1 MVIGFRE
8 GFEFFQRNADALFS
22 AEIATEF
29 GTKTSNYVEELTAL
43 EESINAFKDY
53 KTPSAQLKGDIAE
66 FWAAGTFNVNAAKS
80 GAINRAVV
88 NRSNEYASAD
98 ITLKSGEN
106 FSLKYNATGT
116 DSAKQQAISVF
127 QKFKEYQ
134 SHGGKDSLAEYLNKR
149 NYSDESVL
157 SDPIYSGQ
165 FRVIPK
171 DQMEDAVKWLTQKI
185 QKESTIRPDQV
196 KRYQDTLHMLRNK
209 LTDNNGNESIP
220 LSKEEAHKLAE
231 IAKEGKFKAEDFN
244 LTSQEIAIMKA
255 ALKDGFT
262 AAAITMVLKVAP
274 EIYKAIDYLIKT
286 GEINLVQFKK
296 IGFAAVTGAGEGFI
310 RGAVASAISYSC
322 KSGMLGEGLKNL
334 SPGVIGVGVALTM
347 NTLKNA
353 VMVSI
358 GKKTRNELTYE
369 LIRDMFVSC
378 GALAGSI
385 LGKAGGTIVGGVVGT
400 YIGGPTGV
408 AIAKALSVAGSL
420 LGSFVGS
427 IAGTFVYNTVYKTA
441 ISFCIDTGV
450 TLFGIVKQD
459 YKLPED
465 IIEEMG
471 LQTFDFDSFQPD
483 TFETESFS
491 FDTFEIDSIKPDT
504 LGITMLRRGVIGVT
518 KVGYLID

>member
-29 GTKTSNYVEELTAL
+29 GKKTSNYVEELTAL

-286 GEINLVQFKK
+286 GNINLVQFKK

-310 RGAVASAISYSC
+310 RGAVASRLDKINA
-322 KSGMLGEGLKNL
+322 E
-334 SPGVIGVGVALTM
+334 

-358 GKKTRNELTYE
+358 GKKTRNELTNE

>member
-134 SHGGKDSLAEYLNKR
+134 SHGGKDSL
-149 NYSDESVL
+149 
-157 SDPIYSGQ
+157 
-165 FRVIPK
+165 
-171 DQMEDAVKWLTQKI
+171 WLTQKI

-358 GKKTRNELTYE
+358 GKKTRNELTNE